1 MRVIIIILLSVTL
14 FGCSKNYHL
23 RQSEKHYKKAIFKGY
38 EPTKDTYSINNN
50 IQPIQVRFNDTVR
63 TKYIKGI
70 SNLLIKEK
78 PLNAII
84 SSERNFYKNRTDI
97 LNYKID
103 SILLELEKEIL
114 LDSTFTFQ
122 DGSNIKVSLKNG
134 YLSIDSHT
142 LARKEKIYIATKEKI
157 YINPFDTFLNW
168 FRPWK
173 IVIFGFLLGIL
184 YLVYRFI
191 KSNITKLL

>member
-14 FGCSKNYHL
+14 IGCSKNYHL

-50 IQPIQVRFNDTVR
+50 IQPIQVSFNDTVR

-70 SNLLIKEK
+70 SKLLIKEK

-134 YLSIDSHT
+134 YLSIDSQT
-142 LARKEKIYIATKEKI
+142 LATKEKI

-173 IVIFGFLLGIL
+173 IVLFGFLLGIL

>member
-14 FGCSKNYHL
+14 CGCSKNYHL

-50 IQPIQVRFNDTVR
+50 IQPIKVRFNDTVR

-70 SNLLIKEK
+70 TNLLIKES
-78 PLNAII
+78 PLNATI
-84 SSERNFYKNRTDI
+84 SSERNFYKNRTEL

-103 SILLELEKEIL
+103 SILLELEKEIIV
-114 LDSTFTFQ
+114 DSTFTFQ

-134 YLSIDSHT
+134 YLSIDSQT
-142 LARKEKIYIATKEKI
+142 LATKEKI

-191 KSNITKLL
+191 KSNFTKLL